1 MTAMTRSDLD
11 AAAAAPNSQAGVP
24 SFAEVPL
31 LGGHAAQTPTR
42 AASAQLVSEAASATH
57 YTPDHLEWNTP
68 EGIVVKP
75 LYVGEDRDEAVAQG
89 YPLDS
94 LPGQVPFIRGPY
106 PTMYVNQPWT
116 IRQYAGFSTAADSNA
131 FYRRNLASG
140 QKGLSVAFDLATH
153 RGYDSDHPRVQGDV
167 GMAGVAIDSILDMRE
182 LFDGIDLSAVSV
194 SMTMNGAVL
203 PILALYV
210 VAAEEQGVPPEKLAG
225 TIQNDILKEF
235 MVRNTYIY
243 PPKPSMRIISD
254 IFAYAS
260 ARMPKFNSISI
271 SGYHIQE
278 AGATADLELAYTLA
292 DGVDYIRA
300 GLDAGLDIDKFAPR
314 LSFFWGIGMNFFM
327 EVAKLRAGRLLW
339 SELVAGFG
347 TQNPKSLSLR
357 THSQTS
363 GWSLTAQ
370 DPFNNVARTCV
381 EAMAATQGHTQS
393 LHTNALDEALALPTD
408 FSARIARNTQ
418 LLLQQESGTTR
429 PIDPWGGSYY
439 VEWLTH
445 QLAQRARAH
454 IAEVAERGGMAQA
467 ISDGIPKLRIEEA
480 AARTQARIDSGQQPV
495 IGVNKYQVDENPDIE
510 VLKVDN
516 TRVRAEQLAK
526 LEQLRAQRDSAAVEA
541 ALAELSRAAAA
552 SGPAGDDGLGNNLM
566 ALAISAARV
575 KATVG
580 EISDALEKV
589 FGRHQ
594 AEIRTIS
601 GVYRDE
607 VGRGGSSTG
616 GTITGLSEATRL
628 VAKFAEA
635 DGRRPRILV
644 AKMGQDGHD
653 RGQKVIATAFADIG
667 FDVDVGSLFST
678 PDEVARQAADNDV
691 HVVGVSSLAAGH
703 LTLVPA
709 LRDALADVGRGD
721 IMIVVGGVIPPG
733 DFDELYAAGA
743 TAIYPPGT
751 VIAEAAVSLLH
762 KLAERLG
769 HDLS

>member
-1 MTAMTRSDLD
+1 VTESGIAAVSSFAAVPLYAGTSATAPTEAAATARVAQ
-11 AAAAAPNSQAGVP
+11 AAAAHGYAP
-24 SFAEVPL
+24 E
-31 LGGHAAQTPTR
+31 
-42 AASAQLVSEAASATH
+42 QLDWH
-57 YTPDHLEWNTP
+57 TP

-75 LYVGEDRDEAVAQG
+75 LYVGADRDAAVAAG
-89 YPLDS
+89 YPLDGF
-94 LPGQVPFIRGPY
+94 PGEPPFIRGPY

-131 FYRRNLASG
+131 FYRRNLAAG

-182 LFDGIDLSAVSV
+182 LFAGIDLGGVSV

-243 PPKPSMRIISD
+243 PPTPSMRIISD
-254 IFAYAS
+254 IFAYTS
-260 ARMPKFNSISI
+260 AKMPKFNSISI

-292 DGVDYIRA
+292 DGVDYLRA
-300 GLDAGLDIDKFAPR
+300 GLEAGLEIDDFAPR

-327 EVAKLRAGRLLW
+327 EVAKLRAGRWLW

-347 TQNPKSLSLR
+347 AKSPKSLSLR

-370 DPFNNVARTCV
+370 DPFNNVARTCI

-445 QLAQRARAH
+445 QLAERARAH
-454 IAEVAERGGMAQA
+454 IDEVAQHGGMAQA

-510 VLKVDN
+510 VLKIEN

-526 LEQLRAQRDSAAVEA
+526 LERLRGERDGAAVQA
-541 ALAELSRAAAA
+541 ALEELTRAAAE
-552 SGPAGDDGLGNNLM
+552 SGRAADGGLGNNLM
-566 ALAISAARV
+566 ALAISAARA

-589 FGRHQ
+589 YGRHH

-607 VGRGGSSTG
+607 VGQGRGAGGSM
-616 GTITGLSEATRL
+616 TGLGEATRL
-628 VAKFAEA
+628 VERFAEA

-678 PDEVARQAADNDV
+678 PEEVARQAADNDV

-709 LRDALADVGRGD
+709 LRDALAAVGRPD

-751 VIAEAAVSLLH
+751 VIAQAAVSLLQ
-762 KLAERLG
+762 KLGERLG
-769 HDLS
+769 YELS